1 MGDPIRDIED
11 KKGQMDLGAMGFR
24 VWKGAVEDGATFDEA
39 DRVAQA
45 WYFGLFAANKIDDSE
60 NTDSE

>member
-1 MGDPIRDIED
+1 MADPLTDIENA
-11 KKGQMDLGAMGFR
+11 KAQMDMGTMGFR

-39 DRVAQA
+39 DRIVQA
-45 WYFGLFAANKIDDSE
+45 WYFGLFAANKLDDSK